1 MTTLLNNRYQIIQV
15 LGAGGFG
22 QTFLA
27 EDAHMPSRR
36 RCVIKQLKP
45 VTTDPQL
52 YQVIQQRFGRE
63 AATLETLGE
72 GSDQI
77 PKLYAYF
84 SEQGQFYLVQE
95 WIQGQTI
102 CDRVAA
108 EGPLNETVVQ
118 EILISLLQVLQY
130 VHSKGIIYRDIKPDN
145 IILRQLNNQPV
156 LIDFGAVKETMVT
169 AINAKGK
176 THTIAIGT
184 PGFMAP
190 EQAAGRPTYASD
202 IYGLGMTA
210 IYLLTGKLPQELEV
224 SQNEQVLW
232 QQHAPKVSS
241 SLAAAID
248 KAIQYSPRDRYT
260 TARKMLDDLLCSV
273 SVSPPQ
279 KTTQATL
286 ILSPPHSQ
294 ASSKSALESSPSTV
308 ALNESSSR
316 QTNKQRNLILGGLLA
331 GGLLSAAVVF
341 NLINNQSPRLASEQP
356 VATSMPVA
364 TPQLDTEP
372 TPTPSL
378 PATVDSPTLT
388 ESTPTPTATPQA
400 ATEPTPTPS
409 VPATVDS
416 PTPTNESTPT
426 QTQQQNTQ
434 NSPTPVPETPQQQN
448 DDRANNTTTNGVPG
462 FPIGTAETQVKTKLG
477 NPTQTSRGV
486 WGNTRAYIYE
496 LEPNRITLGYL
507 FDRASNRLRQTEV
520 SFAQSVSPEVMQ
532 ATLQEMLGDRS
543 IDKANQGLQQVYQ
556 RQTNRYTFNVGELEG
571 AIERNDRDRIYI
583 GIWDAD
589 LH

>member
-1 MTTLLNNRYQIIQV
+1 MTSDIFSRGDGYLLKLASVELCQSSQARSCALKRNASNLSMMTTLLNNRYQIIQV

-27 EDAHMPSRR
+27 EDTHMPSRR

-52 YQVIQQRFGRE
+52 YQIIQQRFGRE

-102 CDRVAA
+102 SDKVAA
-108 EGPLNETVVQ
+108 EGPLNETAVR
-118 EILISLLQVLQY
+118 EILIGLLAVLHY

-169 AINAKGK
+169 AINAKGN
-176 THTIAIGT
+176 HTIAIGT

-210 IYLLTGKLPQELEV
+210 IYLLTGKLSQELEV

-294 ASSKSALESSPSTV
+294 ASSKSALESPSSTV
-308 ALNESSSR
+308 ALHQSPSR
-316 QTNKQRNLILGGLLA
+316 QRNGQRNLILGGLLA

-341 NLINNQSPRLASEQP
+341 NLMNNQSPRSSEQP
-356 VATSMPVA
+356 VATSTPVA
-364 TPQLDTEP
+364 TPELSEP
-372 TPTPSL
+372 APTPSVA
-378 PATVDSPTLT
+378 ATVDSPAPTN
-388 ESTPTPTATPQA
+388 ESTPTPAALPQP

-409 VPATVDS
+409 GPATIDS
-416 PTPTNESTPT
+416 PTPTAQSTPT
-426 QTQQQNTQ
+426 ETQQQNTQ
-434 NSPTPVPETPQQQN
+434 NPSP
-448 DDRANNTTTNGVPG
+448 DR
-462 FPIGTAETQVKTKLG
+462 K
-477 NPTQTSRGV
+477 
-486 WGNTRAYIYE
+486 
-496 LEPNRITLGYL
+496 
-507 FDRASNRLRQTEV
+507 
-520 SFAQSVSPEVMQ
+520 SVV
-532 ATLQEMLGDRS
+532 
-543 IDKANQGLQQVYQ
+543 
-556 RQTNRYTFNVGELEG
+556 
-571 AIERNDRDRIYI
+571 
-583 GIWDAD
+583 
-589 LH
+589 